1 MLFAPSRRRIVSVV
15 LAAVL
20 AAVPCTPA
28 GAESNADP
36 LKAVVGIRTLVSPE
50 ARSAR
55 NLGTERDG
63 SGVVIGENG
72 LILTIGYLLLE
83 AHAVEVLAFDGKKSS
98 AAVVAYDQES
108 GFGLVRAARAPDVR
122 PARLGASGTLKIG
135 DRVVALSRAGQQPI
149 GVPARVVSRRVFAGY
164 WEYLLENAIFTSPPH
179 PVFGGAGLFAE
190 DGSLVGIGSLFV
202 NDAALP
208 ETFSPGNMFVPIDDL
223 KPILNDLVAKGRRA
237 DPPRPWL
244 GLYSTEANG
253 HIVVTRVSDDSPA
266 KRAGL
271 RPGDI
276 IIGIDGRTVRD
287 LAELYRR
294 AWAQGEAGA
303 EIPLDIVRQ
312 GGDEPKIER
321 VVVRSIDRIEW
332 LRVDKGL

>member
-1 MLFAPSRRRIVSVV
+1 
-15 LAAVL
+15 
-20 AAVPCTPA
+20 
-28 GAESNADP
+28 G
-36 LKAVVGIRTLVSPE
+36 
-50 ARSAR
+50 
-55 NLGTERDG
+55 
-63 SGVVIGENG
+63 
-72 LILTIGYLLLE
+72 
-83 AHAVEVLAFDGKKSS
+83 
-98 AAVVAYDQES
+98 
-108 GFGLVRAARAPDVR
+108 
-122 PARLGASGTLKIG
+122 
-135 DRVVALSRAGQQPI
+135 
-149 GVPARVVSRRVFAGY
+149 
-164 WEYLLENAIFTSPPH
+164 
-179 PVFGGAGLFAE
+179 
-190 DGSLVGIGSLFV
+190 GIGSLFV

-244 GLYSTEANG
+244 GLYSAEANG
-253 HIVVTRVSDDSPA
+253 RIVVTRVSDDSPA

-271 RPGDI
+271 RPGDV

-303 EIPLDIVRQ
+303 EVPLDVVRQ

-321 VVVRSIDRIEW
+321 VVVRSVDRIEW